1 MDIQSWAFVG
11 GFCGAAVGLP
21 AGFVAI
27 EMVKLIVSKI
37 AERRDPNAD
46 TMEWAI
52 SQPGVTVVHEQQ
64 VANNWIKT
72 YDTQDIEAD
81 SEGGDVV
88 RLELPYRYVTS
99 AVGGAGTPPP
109 LMTDSLADATQNQMH
124 LVNKIRKVLGIIP
137 G

>member
-11 GFCGAAVGLP
+11 AFCGAAVGLP

-27 EMVKLIVSKI
+27 ELVKLVVSKI
-37 AERRDPNAD
+37 MERKHPHAD

-81 SEGGDVV
+81 SEGKDVV

-109 LMTDSLADATQNQMH
+109 LITDSLAEATQNQMQ